1 MVVKSVSPTL
11 LLKVYH
17 PLKLKKVF
25 QEEFAEL
32 LSNIPIDYNCIVF
45 SGNLN
50 IHIDEQKTKP
60 QVDYEIYKNTLNRTE
75 MKTSRLDYMTQ
86 MMKTI
91 EIMLAFCYLQLI
103 NW

>member
-25 QEEFAEL
+25 QEFAEL

-50 IHIDEQKTKP
+50 IHIDEQKTRL
-60 QVDYEIYKNTLNRTE
+60 QVDYEIYKNTLNCTK

-86 MMKTI
+86 MIKTI

-103 NW
+103 N